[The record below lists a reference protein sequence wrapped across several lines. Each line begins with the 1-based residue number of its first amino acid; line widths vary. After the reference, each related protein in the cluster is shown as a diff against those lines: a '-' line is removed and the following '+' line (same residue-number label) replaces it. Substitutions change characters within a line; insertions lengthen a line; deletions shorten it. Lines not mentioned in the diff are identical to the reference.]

1 MNAGLQQG
9 APGSVAERRLP
20 PVAELVMASM
30 ACVIAGGIYM
40 AAHLPQRAPLGPAV
54 ALLAAGGALLVAA
67 AVLASSLRPF
77 AWRMF
82 FQVAGWALVAYVVI
96 AGLLEFTFVYDHTRG
111 SLLVVL
117 TLSLLVFAL
126 DIPLLL
132 GFSVARYQDPDPG
145 PG

>member
-1 MNAGLQQG
+1 MSAGLQQG
-9 APGSVAERRLP
+9 TPGRVAARTLP
-20 PVAELVMASM
+20 PVAELLMASM
-30 ACVIAGGIYM
+30 ALVIASGIYL

-54 ALLAAGGALLVAA
+54 GLLAAGGALLAISAA
-67 AVLASSLRPF
+67 LVSRLRPF
-77 AWRMF
+77 AWRVF

-96 AGLLEFTFVYDHTRG
+96 AGLLEFTFVYDNTRG
-111 SLLVVL
+111 SMLVVL

-132 GFSVARYQDPDPG
+132 GFSVARYSDPG